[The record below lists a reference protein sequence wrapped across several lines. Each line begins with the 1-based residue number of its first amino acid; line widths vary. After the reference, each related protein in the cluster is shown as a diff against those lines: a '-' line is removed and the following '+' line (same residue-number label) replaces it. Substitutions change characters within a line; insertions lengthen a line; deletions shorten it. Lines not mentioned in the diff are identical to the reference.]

1 MNEILTTI
9 NLPSFHAAVVMAF
22 ILVLAITYQV
32 LTHSMY
38 SDKTLVKVGYL
49 ITLFM
54 LGTYLTYVWIAPDP
68 VYYQYG
74 IMFPQTET
82 LSEMVTV
89 SAVAALILSYIGG
102 KVYHDF
108 SLR

>member
-1 MNEILTTI
+1 MLDIINSI
-9 NLPSFHAAVVMAF
+9 NLPSFHAAGVMAF
-22 ILVLAITYQV
+22 ILVLTRTYQV

-38 SDKTLVKVGYL
+38 SEKTLIKTGYL

-54 LGTYLTYVWIAPDP
+54 LGAYLTYVWIAPDP

-108 SLR
+108 GLR